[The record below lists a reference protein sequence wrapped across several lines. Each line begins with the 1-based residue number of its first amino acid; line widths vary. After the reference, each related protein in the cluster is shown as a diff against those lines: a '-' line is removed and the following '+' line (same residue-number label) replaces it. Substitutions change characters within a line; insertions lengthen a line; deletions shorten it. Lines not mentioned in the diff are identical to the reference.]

1 MVSIL
6 QRGLFWRV
14 YLTLFGSLILVAVV
28 GAMLWHRLAEQPM
41 PMNVGTPGAALG
53 ALLPDKDAPR
63 AQVEAVLQR
72 LSTATGARVALI
84 DANGQPID
92 AAQWGRTVAAP
103 DLIMGGPLDP
113 RAHEAMMRIWRARL
127 PDGRSLWI
135 ESPER
140 FRPAGPHMLGMLM
153 AVAAAIGLAAYPIV
167 ARLTRR
173 LETLRSSLDAWG
185 SGKLDS
191 RARIEGKDEIAAVAA
206 SFNTAADR
214 VESLLAAHKALLA
227 HASHELRSPLTRLRL
242 AVEMFAAHPDPAL
255 RPAIVQDIAEL
266 DGLVEEILLASRL
279 DQAPISPERQRVDV
293 LGLAAEEAARAGAAV
308 SHAGPSD
315 AAFEVEG
322 SARLL
327 RRLIRNLVEN
337 AGKHGQPPVEVT
349 LAHDQRPSGAW
360 ITISVHDHGPGIP
373 EAERERVF
381 EPFYRPSG
389 RAEAAGSWGLG
400 LSIVRQI
407 AERHGGT
414 VAWRSR
420 PGGGGSFVAS
430 FPAASRG

>member
-28 GAMLWHRLAEQPM
+28 GAMLWHGLADQPM

-63 AQVEAVLQR
+63 PLTDVALQR
-72 LSTATGARVALI
+72 LSLATGAQVVLI
-84 DANGQPID
+84 DQGGRPVA
-92 AAQWGRTVAAP
+92 AAQRGRTVVP
-103 DLIMGGPLDP
+103 PNLPVGGAMDP
-113 RAHEAMMRIWRARL
+113 RAHERMMRIWRARL
-127 PDGRSLWI
+127 PDGRSLWF
-135 ESPER
+135 ESPQR
-140 FRPAGPHMLGMLM
+140 LRPAGPHMLGMLM

-173 LETLRSSLDAWG
+173 LETLKASLDAWG
-185 SGKLDS
+185 AGKLDS
-191 RARIEGKDEIAAVAA
+191 RARIEGQDEIAAVAA
-206 SFNTAADR
+206 SFNIAADR
-214 VESLLAAHKALLA
+214 VESLLAAHRALLA

-242 AVEMFAAHPDPAL
+242 AVEMFVANPDPAL
-255 RPAIVQDIAEL
+255 RPSIVQDIAEL
-266 DGLVEEILLASRL
+266 DSLVEEILLASRL
-279 DQAPISPERQRVDV
+279 DQALSPERERVDL
-293 LGLAAEEAARAGAAV
+293 LGLAVEEAARAGASV
-308 SHAGPSD
+308 SHAGASETG
-315 AAFEVEG
+315 FEVEG
-322 SARLL
+322 SPRLL

-337 AGKHGQPPVEVT
+337 AVKHGQPPVDVALT
-349 LAHDQRPSGAW
+349 VDRPW
-360 ITISVHDHGPGIP
+360 ITISVHDAGPGIP
-373 EAERERVF
+373 EAERERIF

-414 VAWRSR
+414 VVWRAR
-420 PGGGGSFVAS
+420 PDGGGSFEAS
-430 FPAASRG
+430 FPAASLSQT